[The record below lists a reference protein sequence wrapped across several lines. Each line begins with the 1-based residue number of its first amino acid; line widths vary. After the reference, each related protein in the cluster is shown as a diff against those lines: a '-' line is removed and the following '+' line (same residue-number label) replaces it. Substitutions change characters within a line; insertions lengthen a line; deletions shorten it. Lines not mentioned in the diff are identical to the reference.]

1 MKMYGD
7 LKNYHWQD
15 MNEMVYDVFE
25 EDTNRYTFTMKDG
38 ESVELAENG
47 QLEALRGTLLSIARK
62 HNINYVENY
71 HE

>member
-1 MKMYGD
+1 MTF
-7 LKNYHWQD
+7 LKQD
-15 MNEMVYDVFE
+15 A
-25 EDTNRYTFTMKDG
+25 NRYTFTMKDG
-38 ESVELAENG
+38 QSIELAENG